1 MKWVLVFIFYFLS
14 CGVLTAQQA
23 GIYRISFRIEPEL
36 VNGFGIQVPD
46 NGRPPNQN
54 NWFFLQFPRSVR
66 DSLIATIE
74 RKVSQALFMEAKCV
88 YRLNRKQQPIT
99 SSPLNN
105 QLGGFPNNQ
114 LKWAIRNVEK
124 DAYVKVNVQIVARGG
139 TNFTFFDGTF
149 SRLRPMMVIT
159 IRAHDA
165 EKRKLYAKTVRERDF
180 SSLRFFRSQV
190 GPFASVSGGG
200 CNLRIFMK
208 CYCVHFSVLRDNV
221 LISSRG

>member
-1 MKWVLVFIFYFLS
+1 MKWTFVFIIFCSFWS
-14 CGVLTAQQA
+14 HLTAQQA

-36 VNGFGIQVPD
+36 VNGFGIHVPD

-54 NWFFLQFPRSVR
+54 NWFFLQFPKSIK

-74 RKVSQALFMEAKCV
+74 RRVSQELFMEAKCV
-88 YRLNRKQQPIT
+88 YRLNRKQQPIS

-139 TNFTFFDGTF
+139 TNFTFFDGSF
-149 SRLRPMMVIT
+149 SRLRPMMIIS

-165 EKRKLYAKTVRERDF
+165 EKRKLYSKTVRERDF

-190 GPFASVSGGG
+190 GPFTNVNGEVLQAQDIHAML
-200 CNLRIFMK
+200 LRTFQR
-208 CYCVHFSVLRDNV
+208 FDR
-221 LISSRG
+221 